1 MERGRTLIWIWGKG
15 HLRNNPLEL
24 QRALEVLQAVL
35 YIEAYPI
42 EWNLR
47 YGEILEIGQ
56 RVDAILELQYSG
68 NNIKR
73 LGIEIVSSDNRDRKK
88 ASDKLALM
96 RDLGKI
102 HKGYVYIRSLEDVQ
116 KKVTMIIKDLI
127 EVK

>member
-1 MERGRTLIWIWGKG
+1 LIWIWGKG
-15 HLRNNPLEL
+15 QLRNNPLEL

-47 YGEILEIGQ
+47 YGEIPEIGQ
-56 RVDAILELQYSG
+56 RVDAILELQYSD
-68 NNIKR
+68 NIKR
-73 LGIEIVSSDNRDRKK
+73 LGIEIVSSDNRDRKN
-88 ASDKLALM
+88 ALDKLALM

-102 HKGYVYIRSLEDVQ
+102 HKGYVYTRSLEDVQ
-116 KKVTMIIKDLI
+116 KKVTMIIKDLD